1 LFNGE
6 KSLEGKP
13 WQELEL
19 CRELKLWLEKLW
31 LEKFWLELKR

>member
-6 KSLEGKP
+6 KSLERKP
-13 WQELEL
+13 WQEVEL
-19 CRELKLWLEKLW
+19 WRELKLW